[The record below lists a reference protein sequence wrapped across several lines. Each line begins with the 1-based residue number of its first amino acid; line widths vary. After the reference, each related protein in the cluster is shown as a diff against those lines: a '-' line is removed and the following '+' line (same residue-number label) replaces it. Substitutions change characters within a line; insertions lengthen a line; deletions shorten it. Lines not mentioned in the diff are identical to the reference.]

1 MSTRMLYRH
10 PGKHAI
16 HGDFFDY
23 IIADQEDVAAL
34 VKDGWCMTTTQALE
48 NSNFDA
54 TGNHFPAEHE
64 VSPKSNVPGKKR
76 IYNDVTEKEM
86 SQLFEDSKYLNL
98 KQLSE
103 RYDIST
109 YTVKK
114 IIGEMSQAA
123 ETEETEET
131 AGAPVAQTPGDPST
145 VAGDGR
151 SADVPPGPPAGESP
165 SGAPVPNDVAKTAS
179 ADGAINQ

>member
-1 MSTRMLYRH
+1 MATRMLYRH
-10 PGKHAI
+10 PGKYAI
-16 HGDFFDY
+16 HGDFFDFV
-23 IIADQEDVAAL
+23 IADQADVAAL
-34 VKDGWCMTTTQALE
+34 IKDGWCMTTTQALE
-48 NSNFDA
+48 NSN
-54 TGNHFPAEHE
+54 HE
-64 VSPKSNVPGKKR
+64 ISPKSNVPGKKR

-86 SQLFEDSKYLNL
+86 SQLYEDSKYLNL

-123 ETEETEET
+123 QTEET
-131 AGAPVAQTPGDPST
+131 AGAPVAQTSGEPSL

-151 SADVPPGPPAGESP
+151 SADVPPCSPAGESAP
-165 SGAPVPNDVAKTAS
+165 GAPVSNDVSKTAS